1 MGSDLGLAST
11 IAGLVVGAVG
21 VVFSGVAL
29 ARSADVIATR
39 TRFGGLWFGMVLLA
53 LATSLPELVTAGTAV
68 RIGAPDLAAGDLFGS
83 NMANMLIL
91 ALITLGPRAHVFRRV
106 ASEQALVAV
115 FAIFLTGI
123 AAGFVL
129 LSAAPILG
137 ILGPGSLLL
146 LVAYLLGSRVV
157 LWRSTMV
164 QATAAKTEIT
174 SHVPFQEGRASEP
187 SPNMRRAVGQFVL
200 GAVVVSVT
208 APLFAISAESAV
220 EISGLSESFVG
231 VLALGI
237 ATSLPEAVASF
248 AALQIKAYDLA
259 VANLFGS
266 NAMNMVMFF
275 PLDLLY
281 RPSTPLSILGAVDH
295 IHVFTGVA
303 SIVMMA
309 LALRAIVVRAKRTRG
324 VTSGLMILTYALSV
338 TAVMRW
344 TM

>member
-1 MGSDLGLAST
+1 M
-11 IAGLVVGAVG
+11 
-21 VVFSGVAL
+21 
-29 ARSADVIATR
+29 
-39 TRFGGLWFGMVLLA
+39 
-53 LATSLPELVTAGTAV
+53 
-68 RIGAPDLAAGDLFGS
+68 
-83 NMANMLIL
+83 
-91 ALITLGPRAHVFRRV
+91 
-106 ASEQALVAV
+106 
-115 FAIFLTGI
+115 
-123 AAGFVL
+123 
-129 LSAAPILG
+129 
-137 ILGPGSLLL
+137 

-174 SHVPFQEGRASEP
+174 SHAPFQEGRASEP

-324 VTSGLMILTYALSV
+324 VTSGLIILTYALSV